1 MLKKVIVRPAKR
13 AKKKVNFEGGA
24 IVAPKLKKK
33 KKDEKVEE
41 ALDAQAAKMG
51 GAIRKPTLK
60 KKKKKPKIEE
70 ALDAQAEKM
79 GGSIKNKT
87 QEAPQRPAKIFHTP
101 THKYLWQKLSG
112 VGGRMDTPF
121 CREKMHQ
128 LMSRF
133 HPSVFQTYLT
143 GKVHMETPDYHERT
157 HPIAKNNPKD
167 NRPTFVDMGGSLRA
181 VSHSENGLLQAFD
194 STFHHQLQL
203 I

>member
-1 MLKKVIVRPAKR
+1 
-13 AKKKVNFEGGA
+13 
-24 IVAPKLKKK
+24 
-33 KKDEKVEE
+33 
-41 ALDAQAAKMG
+41 MG

-70 ALDAQAEKM
+70 AIDAQAEKM

-87 QEAPQRPAKIFHTP
+87 HRPAKIFHTP

-143 GKVHMETPDYHERT
+143 GKVHMDTPDYHERT
-157 HPIAKNNPKD
+157 HPIAKNNPKE